1 MVAVSL
7 ALGILGSYVS
17 TFGLPPF
24 PPRTSGQKFFFV
36 IVLLLCS
43 GLFISGLKPRQLKR
57 LFMVTGAIIVVWLV
71 GPKLLQQPGGFIPLL
86 LGSLLLWIATAQ
98 NIHNLRSST
107 HDEVFLVLCISL
119 GLGALCASS
128 GSLSAAQTAVS
139 ITSCVTGLLI
149 SAIISNR
156 VYAGGFITH
165 VSFGALLTLSSQ
177 TMLYGGFWKY
187 TIFLMFGALYAEK
200 IAFKNTLFGRV
211 LYKLVILIG
220 CLIPALICVLLSF
233 ISVSLE
239 NPAD

>member
-1 MVAVSL
+1 MLLTLGHPVTQSILIPLAVTLLGGLIANHLTRYRAVVAVSL

-128 GSLSAAQTAVS
+128 GSL
-139 ITSCVTGLLI
+139 
-149 SAIISNR
+149 
-156 VYAGGFITH
+156 
-165 VSFGALLTLSSQ
+165 
-177 TMLYGGFWKY
+177 
-187 TIFLMFGALYAEK
+187 
-200 IAFKNTLFGRV
+200 
-211 LYKLVILIG
+211 
-220 CLIPALICVLLSF
+220 
-233 ISVSLE
+233 
-239 NPAD
+239 